1 MTGEPL
7 VLAAVVGA
15 GAGVV
20 LTIMSIVRL
29 VRLARQPELA
39 RAPVAET
46 ASVTF
51 TEAGPVEL
59 ALEGPR
65 LTTLFRGLDFALADA
80 AGRLVPLRK
89 LWLRTSS
96 SGFTR
101 VRQALYGADVP
112 QPGPH
117 TVRVTGMDP
126 ARDYGEVA
134 VVFIRPAGAGIVLTI
149 VSLLASVG
157 LTAAGVA
164 TAAALLFAGGGPPA
178 SGDVVPESVPA
189 LPRVK
194 APDARGGRA
203 LRSDSALL
211 RGGLDVT
218 WPVLRMRVQ
227 VPSDWVVRTVSTTE
241 IDLRDPRTPSTAFL
255 GRVAPMPAGPTFDD
269 YLAEHVTHA
278 REQLEMRRI
287 DGFATRPIGNVPGVL
302 TLEHREEGVHTITWT
317 GFEPAAVGSLSI
329 TLIGAAAADDY
340 ARAEPLLGAIFESI
354 SFD

>member
-1 MTGEPL
+1 
-7 VLAAVVGA
+7 
-15 GAGVV
+15 V
-20 LTIMSIVRL
+20 LTILSIVRL

-51 TEAGPVEL
+51 AEAGPVEL
-59 ALEGPR
+59 ALEGPQ
-65 LTTLFRGLDFALADA
+65 LTPLFRGLDFALADA

-112 QPGPH
+112 QPGPY

-126 ARDYGEVA
+126 ARDYGAVA

-157 LTAAGVA
+157 LTAAGIA
-164 TAAALLFAGGGPPA
+164 TVAALLLAGGPPE
-178 SGDVVPESVPA
+178 DVVRESMPA
-189 LPRVK
+189 MPRVK

-227 VPSDWVVRTVSTTE
+227 VPSDWVARKLSTTE
-241 IDLRDPRTPSTAFL
+241 LDLRDPHAPSTAFL
-255 GRVAPMPAGPTFDD
+255 GHVTPMPAGPTFDD
-269 YLAEHVTHA
+269 YLAEHVTHV

-302 TLEHREEGVHTITWT
+302 TLEHREDGFHTITWT

-329 TLIGAAAADDY
+329 TLVGTAAGDDY

-354 SFD
+354 SFE

>member
-1 MTGEPL
+1 VTGEPL

-15 GAGVV
+15 GAGIV
-20 LTIMSIVRL
+20 LTILSTVRL

-178 SGDVVPESVPA
+178 DVVPE
-189 LPRVK
+189 
-194 APDARGGRA
+194 
-203 LRSDSALL
+203 
-211 RGGLDVT
+211 
-218 WPVLRMRVQ
+218 
-227 VPSDWVVRTVSTTE
+227 
-241 IDLRDPRTPSTAFL
+241 
-255 GRVAPMPAGPTFDD
+255 
-269 YLAEHVTHA
+269 
-278 REQLEMRRI
+278 
-287 DGFATRPIGNVPGVL
+287 
-302 TLEHREEGVHTITWT
+302 
-317 GFEPAAVGSLSI
+317 
-329 TLIGAAAADDY
+329 
-340 ARAEPLLGAIFESI
+340 
-354 SFD
+354 